1 MRSIVFGRSPQ
12 NKHSSRK
19 KERTCKVP
27 MYLTTKDI
35 AVVYVMKKTN
45 IITVCFLEEE
55 DQQ

>member
-19 KERTCKVP
+19 KERKCKVP
-27 MYLTTKDI
+27 MYLTKKDI